1 MGMSPDDYR
10 RASGYR
16 RSTDHGLEVAPI
28 GHNGGPPLHAEW
40 ATQNPLATGYV
51 FEDMKDP
58 RLAAFL
64 GGGRTSVAGI
74 AVSEPLAYR
83 NSTFFRAVNLIASA
97 IGMLP
102 VHLMREKA
110 GGDTEEAKDHPLY
123 GVLKRRP
130 NAYQTAFEF
139 KSYMQS
145 TALLDGNAFAFVV
158 RDYKDRITAL
168 IPLKRGT
175 VEPILGDDFNLT
187 FRYQAPGR
195 GRITLKPE
203 EVFHFRSPI
212 SIDGIKGLGLLDVA
226 VQALGIAA
234 QAENAAARTFASGM
248 MAGGALQ
255 TDKEL
260 GPEAVDRLRQQLEE
274 RYSGA
279 QNAGKWL
286 VLEEGLKVAQLIGSL
301 KEQQNLETRKM
312 QAEELSR
319 FTGAPRP
326 LLMFDETSW
335 GTGIST
341 LGQFFVTYCLGAW
354 FVTWEQAVE
363 RCLAPA
369 EQGII
374 FPKFNAGALLRGSL
388 ADQAAFFSK
397 ALGNTGAWMTADEVR
412 GNFDLNKIDG
422 GDKLPAGGKAP
433 PSDPPADPAPPAPK
447 PPKAPTDG

>member
-1 MGMSPDDYR
+1 MASPDDYR
-10 RASGYR
+10 RASGFR
-16 RSTDHGLEVAPI
+16 RSSAAGTQLAPI
-28 GHNGGPPLHAEW
+28 GHNGVPPIHADW
-40 ATQNPLATGYV
+40 AYQPSPISQGYV
-51 FEDMKDP
+51 FEDLSDP

-64 GGGRTSVAGI
+64 GGGRSVAGI
-74 AVSEPLAYR
+74 SVSEPLAYR

-102 VHLMREKA
+102 VHLMREKPN
-110 GGDTEEAKDHPLY
+110 GDTEEAKDHPLFA
-123 GVLKRRP
+123 VLKRKP
-130 NAYQTAFEF
+130 NDYQTALEF

-145 TALLDGNAFAFVV
+145 TALLDGNAFAMVV
-158 RDYKDRITAL
+158 RDYKGRIIAL
-168 IPLKRGT
+168 NPLKRGT
-175 VEPILGDDFNLT
+175 TTPLLGSDFKLT
-187 FRYQAPGR
+187 FRYDRPTG
-195 GRITLKPE
+195 GSVTLGAD

-212 SIDGIKGLGLLDVA
+212 STDGIRGLGLLDVA

-260 GPEAVDRLRQQLEE
+260 GEAAVQRLREQLEE
-274 RYSGA
+274 RYSGT

-354 FVTWEQAVE
+354 FVTWEQAIE
-363 RCLAPA
+363 RCLPA
-369 EQGII
+369 NEQGILY
-374 FPKFNAGALLRGSL
+374 PKFNAGALLRGSL
-388 ADQAAFFSK
+388 ADQATFFNK
-397 ALGNTGAWMTADEVR
+397 ALGNTGAWMLPNEVR
-412 GNFDLNKIDG
+412 ENFDLNKVAG
-422 GDKLPAGGKAP
+422 GDKLPAGGSATA
-433 PSDPPADPAPPAPK
+433 DPTPDPAPTPAK
-447 PPKAPTDG
+447 TKETA